1 MASEKRLNFHR
12 SSLAAAMSFALLAS
26 PAAAQTDA
34 EDPPAV
40 DPEAIAVI
48 QQMGEALR
56 ALPAFSVDADL
67 IWEEVMED
75 GQKIAVMENVA
86 VDAQPPMKLR
96 VEQTMPS
103 RKRIFYFNGER
114 ATLWAPGIR
123 YYTQV
128 DFKGTVAEMIAE
140 AASKYDYEIPLSD
153 LFFWGADDK
162 DIEALTSAQ
171 HVGLASIDGRICD
184 QYALRQEGVDWQ
196 IWIEDADP
204 PMPCA
209 YSIVD
214 LTDEARPTFNA
225 VVRVTSQLEF
235 SDGRFAFD
243 PPEDALAIPF
253 ETVQD
258 NEE

>member
-1 MASEKRLNFHR
+1 MKQEISRAPGLAVAM
-12 SSLAAAMSFALLAS
+12 SLALMAG
-26 PAAAQTDA
+26 PAFAQTA
-34 EDPPAV
+34 TEAPPAV
-40 DPEAIAVI
+40 DPETIAII
-48 QQMGEALR
+48 KQMGDALR

-75 GQKIAVMENVA
+75 GQKITVMENVA
-86 VDAQPPMKLR
+86 IDAQPPTRLR
-96 VEQTMPS
+96 VEQTTPA
-103 RKRIFYFNGER
+103 RKRIFYFNGEQ

-128 DFKGTVAEMIAE
+128 DFKGTIAGMIAE

-162 DIEALTSAQ
+162 DIEAITAAQ

-184 QYALRQEGVDWQ
+184 QYALRQEGADWQ

-204 PMPCA
+204 PLPCA

-214 LTDEARPTFNA
+214 LTDDARPTFNA
-225 VVRVTSQLEF
+225 VVRITSALEF
-235 SDGRFAFD
+235 SDGRFTFV
-243 PPEDALAIPF
+243 PPEDALPIPF

-258 NEE
+258 PKE